1 MTNNSSHAGHSAR
14 VHGADWNGR
23 REDLMARQLNA
34 LFIAKLRSIG
44 HSVEDDTDDSGNTA
58 SQIVNNQIRNVNSR
72 HEDLAFAWHLNASDT
87 RGQGVE
93 VLCYSEKE
101 RALAQKVVDELAK
114 RTGWKNRGVKI
125 RPDIGVIRSTRCP
138 LLLIEAGFID
148 NEADMSRWNPDAITS
163 AVIYAVYGKETMS
176 GANSQPVPPSSNSG
190 TVGERGVVRTLSN
203 VNLRSTPSIGDNVL
217 RVLPSGTD
225 WEYFYK
231 VSDGSHWW
239 YNLGGKQFVRDDVV
253 AVV

>member
-163 AVIYAVYGKETMS
+163 AVIYAVYGK
-176 GANSQPVPPSSNSG
+176 
-190 TVGERGVVRTLSN
+190 
-203 VNLRSTPSIGDNVL
+203 
-217 RVLPSGTD
+217 
-225 WEYFYK
+225 
-231 VSDGSHWW
+231 
-239 YNLGGKQFVRDDVV
+239 KQ
-253 AVV
+253 

>member
-1 MTNNSSHAGHSAR
+1 
-14 VHGADWNGR
+14 
-23 REDLMARQLNA
+23 
-34 LFIAKLRSIG
+34 
-44 HSVEDDTDDSGNTA
+44 
-58 SQIVNNQIRNVNSR
+58 
-72 HEDLAFAWHLNASDT
+72 
-87 RGQGVE
+87 
-93 VLCYSEKE
+93 
-101 RALAQKVVDELAK
+101 
-114 RTGWKNRGVKI
+114 
-125 RPDIGVIRSTRCP
+125 
-138 LLLIEAGFID
+138 
-148 NEADMSRWNPDAITS
+148 
-163 AVIYAVYGKETMS
+163 MS